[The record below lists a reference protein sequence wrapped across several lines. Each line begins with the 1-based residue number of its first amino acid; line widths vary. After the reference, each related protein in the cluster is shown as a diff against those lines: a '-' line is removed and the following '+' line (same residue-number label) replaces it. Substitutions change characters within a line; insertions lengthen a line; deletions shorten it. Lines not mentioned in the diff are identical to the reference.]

1 MPLQKADRRQKSTT
15 AEPTPFP
22 PSPAATVSELS
33 SPPSSAC
40 AAARSP
46 RAIQAAI
53 TEPPESQ
60 DRSCLAQPAP
70 ESLKVKRNHEDQPA
84 RKKRCQE
91 KTAPQST
98 GDRLMDQATTRDI
111 ASAPP
116 PLRVSDVKYPKRSL
130 SPKGV
135 SLGPPVSE
143 TIFQQTPHVFEESI
157 GPRSGKSRARR
168 KPKRKAY
175 QNKND
180 SKNPAA
186 KTPDACL
193 AEATTLQPVPW
204 DGEEDTLRYDNK
216 GRPLR
221 VRKPPK
227 RLLEEIE
234 GAANRELSVQD
245 VKLSRPLPTPGPTD
259 ALSSSANVNSPS
271 AQVSHP
277 RKKRPKLVRKL
288 SAPNEHGIV
297 IEEAENPG
305 SAPLGLSKRRAPP
318 KNTCKSTKISPRV
331 LKLLELPFGNSQNS
345 VTADGK
351 SSDKPRLTKIKTSP
365 EHPSPGYAEDPTGSP
380 PTTATEVA
388 AATSKT
394 DDLPPVRVPGI
405 RSSTFASVM
414 RIVSGVCP
422 LQPSPR
428 LGRICRPSVA
438 PPVWAQVS
446 KSGFG

>member
-1 MPLQKADRRQKSTT
+1 MTLQKADRRQKSTT
-15 AEPTPFP
+15 AAPTPFP
-22 PSPAATVSELS
+22 PSPSATVSELS
-33 SPPSSAC
+33 SLPSSTC
-40 AAARSP
+40 AARSP
-46 RAIQAAI
+46 RAIQVAI

-60 DRSCLAQPAP
+60 DRSCVVRPAP
-70 ESLKVKRNHEDQPA
+70 ESPEVERSHEDRPA
-84 RKKRCQE
+84 HKRRRRE
-91 KTAPQST
+91 KTAPQPTSDT
-98 GDRLMDQATTRDI
+98 LMKQTTTRDI

-116 PLRVSDVKYPKRSL
+116 PQRVSKVKYPKRSV
-130 SPKGV
+130 SPKCV

-143 TIFQQTPHVFEESI
+143 TVFQQTPHVSEGSI

-180 SKNPAA
+180 SKDPVA
-186 KTPDACL
+186 KTADACL
-193 AEATTLQPVPW
+193 AEAPFPHPVPW
-204 DGEEDTLRYDNK
+204 DGEEETLRYDNK

-234 GAANRELSVQD
+234 GAANRVLPVED
-245 VKLSRPLPTPGPTD
+245 VKLSCPLPTPGLTD
-259 ALSSSANVNSPS
+259 ALSSSTSVNSPS
-271 AQVSHP
+271 AQVSQP
-277 RKKRPKLVRKL
+277 KKKRPKLVRKL

-318 KNTCKSTKISPRV
+318 KNTCKYAKISPRV

-345 VTADGK
+345 ATADGK

-365 EHPSPGYAEDPTGSP
+365 EQPSPGYAEDPTESP
-380 PTTATEVA
+380 PTTPTEVA
-388 AATSKT
+388 EATSKT

-405 RSSTFASVM
+405 QSSAFASVM

-428 LGRICRPSVA
+428 LDRICRPSVA